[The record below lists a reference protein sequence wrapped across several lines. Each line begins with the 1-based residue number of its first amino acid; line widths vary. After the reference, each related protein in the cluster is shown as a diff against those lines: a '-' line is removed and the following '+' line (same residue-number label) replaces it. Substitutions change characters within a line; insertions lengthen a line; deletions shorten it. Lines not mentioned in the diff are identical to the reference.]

1 MKPTLGIL
9 VALLAASGAAW
20 AGGGAT
26 LETSSEGQVYQSTVE
41 YDGKGS
47 VRMDNFGGQQK
58 GYLLIRDNKTY
69 SVITENGT
77 PMVIDLASTM
87 KMLGSLAKNGSSQG
101 ATAGN
106 EVARFISL
114 DKTGASETVGGVS
127 GTVYKLTF
135 VDDEGQQ
142 RTEEL
147 VLSKDARARELTRAL
162 TAMGKQ
168 MAQAAGVPE
177 PEGAAKM
184 YAEIDGTNQGVLR
197 YGSDFRVASFSGN
210 PPASRFAL
218 PAQPQ
223 QMPNL
228 ADLMS
233 GMGGSAGAQANV
245 DAGGGSS
252 SGSNPLSDLFG
263 QKAQRQAD
271 RVEGKT
277 DQKVDETT
285 DRAVDKV
292 LDKAL
297 GKLFGD

>member
-1 MKPTLGIL
+1 MKLRLGVFSI
-9 VALLAASGAAW
+9 LLAMSGAAS
-20 AGGGAT
+20 AGGSAT
-26 LETSSEGQVYQSTVE
+26 LETSSEGNSSQTTVE

-47 VRMDNFGGQQK
+47 LRMDGAGGQQN
-58 GYLLIRDNKTY
+58 GYLLIRDNKAY

-87 KMLGSLAKNGSSQG
+87 KMLGALAKNNSAQG

-106 EVARFISL
+106 EVVRFVSL
-114 DKTGASETVGGVS
+114 DKTGASETVAGIS
-127 GTVYKLTF
+127 GNVYKLTF

-142 RTEEL
+142 QTEEL
-147 VLSKDARARELTRAL
+147 VLSKDSRARELTSAL

-168 MAQAAGVPE
+168 MARAAGVPE

-184 YAEIDGTNQGVLR
+184 YAEIDGSNQGVLR
-197 YGSDFRVASFSGN
+197 YGSDFRVAAFSGA
-210 PPASRFAL
+210 PSASRFEL

-233 GMGGSAGAQANV
+233 GGASAGAEA
-245 DAGGGSS
+245 DAGAGAS
-252 SGSNPLSDLFG
+252 SGSNPLGNLFG

-271 RVEGKT
+271 RVEDKT

>member
-1 MKPTLGIL
+1 MKYAPGII
-9 VALLAASGAAW
+9 AAMLAASSAAW
-20 AGGGAT
+20 AGGSAT
-26 LETSSEGQVYQSTVE
+26 LETSSDDDVGQTTVE

-47 VRMDNFGGQQK
+47 LRMDGMGDQQK
-58 GYLLIRDNKTY
+58 GYLLIRDNKAY
-69 SVITENGT
+69 SVINEGGT
-77 PMVIDLASTM
+77 PVVIDLASAMT
-87 KMLGSLAKNGSSQG
+87 MLGALAKNNSAQG

-114 DKTGASETVGGVS
+114 DKTGASETVAGIS
-127 GTVYKLTF
+127 GSVYKLTF
-135 VDDEGQQ
+135 IDDKGQQ
-142 RTEEL
+142 QTEEL
-147 VLSKDARARELTRAL
+147 VLSKDSRARELTKAL

-168 MAQAAGVPE
+168 MARAADVPE

-184 YAEIDGTNQGVLR
+184 YAEIDGTRQGVLR
-197 YGSDFRVASFSGN
+197 YGSEFRVTAFSGE
-210 PPASRFAL
+210 PSAKRFEL

-233 GMGGSAGAQANV
+233 GMGGTGATQADD
-245 DAGGGSS
+245 DAGGENSTR
-252 SGSNPLSDLFG
+252 SNPLGDLFG